1 MEPISNRQRR
11 TIFAIAG
18 TLGMDEDTLHDL
30 AFDVT
35 GKQSLRA
42 LTCDEALRLI
52 RELEKRQ
59 GPRPPKPRPA
69 ARKKKDSAP
78 PSGASEAQKRKVWA
92 LMYKLEDA
100 SPSTTPIGNRLCG
113 IIKKELRQDAFP
125 KDPFLWIDYH
135 KCSKLIDILKQ
146 YVDHAQKK
154 GAEKHG

>member
-78 PSGASEAQKRKVWA
+78 PASSKRSSGRMRFPKILSCG
-92 LMYKLEDA
+92 
-100 SPSTTPIGNRLCG
+100 STTTS
-113 IIKKELRQDAFP
+113 AA
-125 KDPFLWIDYH
+125 
-135 KCSKLIDILKQ
+135 SSLISSSSM
-146 YVDHAQKK
+146 
-154 GAEKHG
+154 